1 MLTTLQVQPLEEF
14 AQDPLLT
21 VASVLLIVVAL
32 GWIIVSRLVSRN
44 LRKSAALARAAK
56 TQKKGAVKPAKD
68 IWAGPP

>member
-1 MLTTLQVQPLEEF
+1 MVTVLQAQPLEEF

-21 VASVLLIVVAL
+21 VASVLLIVVSL

-44 LRKSAALARAAK
+44 LRKTAAMARDQRK
-56 TQKKGAVKPAKD
+56 KKGAVRPAKD

>member
-1 MLTTLQVQPLEEF
+1 MTTALQVQPLEEF

-21 VASVLLIVVAL
+21 VASVLLIVVSI

-44 LRKSAALARAAK
+44 LRKSVALQR
-56 TQKKGAVKPAKD
+56 TRKKGTVKPAKD

>member
-1 MLTTLQVQPLEEF
+1 MVTMLQAQPLEEF

-21 VASVLLIVVAL
+21 VASVLLIVVSL

-44 LRKSAALARAAK
+44 LRKTAALAKRER
-56 TQKKGAVKPAKD
+56 KGAVKPAKD

>member
-1 MLTTLQVQPLEEF
+1 MPTMLQAQPLEEF

-21 VASVLLIVVAL
+21 VASVLLIVVSI

-44 LRKSAALARAAK
+44 LRKSAALARGG
-56 TQKKGAVKPAKD
+56 KKGTVKASKD

>member
-1 MLTTLQVQPLEEF
+1 MTTALQVQPLEEF

-21 VASVLLIVVAL
+21 VASVLLIVVSI

-44 LRKSAALARAAK
+44 LRKTVALQR
-56 TQKKGAVKPAKD
+56 TGKKGAVKPPKD

>member
-1 MLTTLQVQPLEEF
+1 MVTTLQAQPLEEF

-21 VASVLLIVVAL
+21 VASVLLIVVSL

-44 LRKSAALARAAK
+44 LRKTAAMARER
-56 TQKKGAVKPAKD
+56 KKRKGPVKPAKD

>member
-1 MLTTLQVQPLEEF
+1 MVTTLQAQPLEEF

-21 VASVLLIVVAL
+21 VASVLLIVVSI

-44 LRKSAALARAAK
+44 LRKAAALGRG
-56 TQKKGAVKPAKD
+56 QKKGAVKPAKD